1 MNQPTSKRKR
11 LTPTTPDKP
20 KSALKPAQEPENP
33 SAVTVDVEAVEV
45 PEMTEEEQVSHTFA
59 PFKILCADMNN

>member
-20 KSALKPAQEPENP
+20 KPALKPAQEPENP
-33 SAVTVDVEAVEV
+33 NAVTVD
-45 PEMTEEEQVSHTFA
+45 PGFLTTPRMEE
-59 PFKILCADMNN
+59 

>member
-11 LTPTTPDKP
+11 LTPTTPDEP

-45 PEMTEEEQVSHTFA
+45 PEMTEEEQSDKPGGMATLTA
-59 PFKILCADMNN
+59 

>member
-20 KSALKPAQEPENP
+20 KPALKPAQEPENP
-33 SAVTVDVEAVEV
+33 NIE
-45 PEMTEEEQVSHTFA
+45 PILL
-59 PFKILCADMNN
+59 PF